1 MFMNNTNHVFF
12 FFNADELQADATLR
26 MNDMKVRACTI
37 SLVLIIS
44 TLYPPNYGI
53 GSAGS
58 FFTFIPGFRRNLD
71 YRHSRANLT
80 YVPDLIPSLFYK
92 DMLSKHHRVAKALPK

>member
-1 MFMNNTNHVFF
+1 MFF

-26 MNDMKVRACTI
+26 MNDTEVQACTI

-53 GSAGS
+53 GSVGS
-58 FFTFIPGFRRNLD
+58 YFTFIPGFRQNLD
-71 YRHSRANLT
+71 NRHSRANLT
-80 YVPDLIPSLFYK
+80 YVPDLISSLFNRNSHVVK
-92 DMLSKHHRVAKALPK
+92 APLSGKGVT